1 MSYVADDGA
10 WAQRVNQ
17 EISLKNKSL
26 LSLMN
31 RRTYSKDYLS
41 NSSKSHQN
49 NSVRYQQRPSV
60 QQQFDSNNKA
70 NNNQSFINQQNNLQ
84 NNNIN
89 QFQDR
94 FDKFNIIKGDFELED
109 KNQKVMK
116 DQVISQNHRDL
127 VNTEIGQKLIHLNQS
142 QLFNTNYNSIKS
154 LKNLKNIQSGGLTL
168 SSQKYLNNSLGLQK
182 IQERPIN
189 NNGSSYR
196 QKNAQ
201 NFRNGMNQQLN
212 RTQQNNQVS
221 RPSTKG
227 SMRRQITVVDNE
239 SDYVKHPV
247 SQITKPTLLSKPR
260 FNEDA
265 DNEILSQR
273 STTFRSNLTRQNI
286 NNYFQN
292 QINEGEIGAQSM
304 RSSVKYSSLRSLK
317 LSHKSKRDMLSNLKS
332 FHPLAQ
338 NNQDTKSQ
346 ATQENGQAQDVT
358 EKLQYD
364 DQMNKRVSD
373 RLSVTASTSRIER
386 VLSGHPSSGNRIL
399 RSSYS
404 SRVRGKLIEA
414 INRMDKQKLN
424 EVQHKILDAS
434 NEEADDIVNIN
445 QLNLDSDEDQDNP
458 LMRIDDYQ
466 QDFGLKLDKLTQN
479 EVDLIQNFDIKP
491 KKSAKLRKKNA
502 IEA

>member
-1 MSYVADDGA
+1 
-10 WAQRVNQ
+10 
-17 EISLKNKSL
+17 
-26 LSLMN
+26 
-31 RRTYSKDYLS
+31 
-41 NSSKSHQN
+41 
-49 NSVRYQQRPSV
+49 
-60 QQQFDSNNKA
+60 
-70 NNNQSFINQQNNLQ
+70 
-84 NNNIN
+84 
-89 QFQDR
+89 
-94 FDKFNIIKGDFELED
+94 
-109 KNQKVMK
+109 MK

-201 NFRNGMNQQLN
+201 DFRNGMNQQLN
-212 RTQQNNQVS
+212 RTQQNNQVF

-227 SMRRQITVVDNE
+227 SMRQSLDSRRKNIQEMAQKIRLQSVHTQSSTKSNNRRQITVVDNE
-239 SDYVKHPV
+239 SDQVKHPV
-247 SQITKPTLLSKPR
+247 SQITKPTLLSKSR

-265 DNEILSQR
+265 DIEILSQR

-358 EKLQYD
+358 EKLQQN

-373 RLSVTASTSRIER
+373 RLSMTSSTSRMER
-386 VLSGHPSSGNRIL
+386 VLSGHPSQQGGRIL

-414 INRMDKQKLN
+414 INRMDKQKLS
-424 EVQHKILDAS
+424 EVSHKILDAS
-434 NEEADDIVNIN
+434 NEEVDDLVNIN

-458 LMRIDDYQ
+458 LMRIEDYQ
-466 QDFGLKLDKLTQN
+466 EDSGFKLDKLTQQ
-479 EVDLIQNFDIKP
+479 EIDLIQNFDIQP
-491 KKSAKLRKKNA
+491 KLNHNNTSTNKIPSQTQYIPDEKLTILENQLNQERKMRLKLEQEINQFQFKFYQRMNGQNKTQNDLNFYSEKDKNHKNH
-502 IEA
+502 